1 MTTDQ
6 TPAEPGDA
14 EKPRR
19 TLAEAAL
26 ELRALMRAQRA
37 RTQAE
42 RGEANRVPNADLLDQ
57 LGRLERDVERR
68 RAAAEKAGLTGD

>member
-1 MTTDQ
+1 MTADQ

-26 ELRALMRAQRA
+26 ELRALLAAQRA
-37 RTQAE
+37 RA
-42 RGEANRVPNADLLDQ
+42 RNGDLTRE
-57 LGRLERDVERR
+57 LGRLQQQSARR
-68 RAAAEKAGLTGD
+68 RRSKESGQ

>member
-6 TPAEPGDA
+6 TPSQPEDT

-26 ELRALMRAQRA
+26 ELRGLLAAQRA
-37 RTQAE
+37 RA
-42 RGEANRVPNADLLDQ
+42 RNGDLARELA
-57 LGRLERDVERR
+57 RLQQQVDRR
-68 RAAAEKAGLTGD
+68 RAAVEKAGLTDD

>member
-6 TPAEPGDA
+6 APAEPGDA

-26 ELRALMRAQRA
+26 ELRGLLAAQRA
-37 RTQAE
+37 RARNGDLTRELDRLQ
-42 RGEANRVPNADLLDQ
+42 RRAD
-57 LGRLERDVERR
+57 RS